1 MKFVQRSACRHGTVF
16 GTWTKPAA
24 HRPGFTLLEIVL
36 ALGLTVLLMAAVYSA
51 LDMHWRYTVA
61 GHDEFEKNQ
70 LARALL
76 QKLSR
81 DVRSIVFREPEIVS
95 DDDSPEAGAN
105 GQGQTTLTRMTDP
118 DEAITETRFA
128 ILGDSQTLILHVSQ
142 ASEEFVET
150 SQRQDETL
158 RASSSDMHVVVWH
171 PSDTGLRRLQDFL
184 AGRTTG
190 RFARVYRDYHISGL
204 IRVET
209 GGLPLDSTNRRIDF
223 ESLAAGNMISAP
235 EVTSLRFRYFDGN
248 DWQDEWDSREME
260 AVPRAIEVTLG
271 FQQSHR
277 TIHAVRHGTVSAST
291 DEYRLVIA
299 MPMSHAPAAAAVTSK
314 FSRRQLN
321 GT

>member
-1 MKFVQRSACRHGTVF
+1 MKIAKRSACRLGTAF

-24 HRPGFTLLEIVL
+24 NRPGFTLLEIVL

-51 LDMHWRYTVA
+51 LDMHWRYSAA
-61 GHDEFEKNQ
+61 GHDEFEKTQ

-76 QKLSR
+76 QKMSR
-81 DVRSIVFREPEIVS
+81 DVRSIVYREPEIVS
-95 DDDSPEAGAN
+95 DDDSPEADAN
-105 GQGQTTLTRMTDP
+105 ERGRTTLTRITSP
-118 DEAITETRFA
+118 DEAIAKSGFA

-142 ASEEFVET
+142 ASEEFAEN
-150 SQRQDETL
+150 SQQQDQPL
-158 RASSSDMHVVVWH
+158 RASSSDMHVVIWH
-171 PSDTGLRRLQDFL
+171 PSDNGLRRLREFL

-190 RFARVYRDYHISGL
+190 RHARVYRDYHIAGL

-223 ESLAAGNMISAP
+223 ELLAAGDTISAP
-235 EVTSLRFRYFDGN
+235 EVRSLRFRYFDGN
-248 DWQDEWDSREME
+248 EWRDEWDSREME

-277 TIHAVRHGTVSAST
+277 TRHAVHHGIVSAST

-299 MPMSHAPAAAAVTSK
+299 MPMSHAPAAAAETSK
-314 FSRRQLN
+314 FSRTQLN